1 MRVDHKELDC
11 KDDLKLRKFD
21 VPKVKLSLL
30 VWNKKNVQ
38 SIPVYFN
45 HGLRGSKLI

>member
-30 VWNKKNVQ
+30 VWNKKMFNPFQ
-38 SIPVYFN
+38 FISIMAYEAPN
-45 HGLRGSKLI
+45 